1 MLRASSKL
9 CFVDPNAGLEEN
21 PIQSS
26 GTSRFSCWALTNS
39 LFQAIYCINQL
50 YLRNIHMIN
59 KLREFRSEKAHIKK
73 QKGGS
78 SLKTNLK
85 PSSHT
90 SVNLEPNA
98 QASEQ
103 SNNVTENKRSV
114 RDTLKA
120 HLPNGQGYR
129 QVILQLNHCLRQASS
144 CPGQAARA
152 GWLKGALEFKFFR
165 ALCCCCCFSLLM
177 LLYSLKKNI
186 RSLKEFLYLGKRILS
201 QDPR

>member
-9 CFVDPNAGLEEN
+9 CFVDANAGLEEN
-21 PIQSS
+21 PIRSS

-59 KLREFRSEKAHIKK
+59 KLQEFRSEKAHIKK

-103 SNNVTENKRSV
+103 SNNVTENKLSV

-144 CPGQAARA
+144 CPGPSSEGCSA
-152 GWLKGALEFKFFR
+152 KGRTGIQVFSSAVLLLFLIFDVALFTH
-165 ALCCCCCFSLLM
+165 
-177 LLYSLKKNI
+177 KK
-186 RSLKEFLYLGKRILS
+186 Y
-201 QDPR
+201 